1 MQEQTGKI
9 EALCIS
15 AARGTVKH
23 AVPEV
28 TLVKGYGIEGDA
40 HAGHWHRQVSLLSA
54 EQVDAFNQRIA
65 SSNAQ
70 ILERTNLN
78 KLDEIQR
85 AKDEELNTVEKAK
98 FREQNAFESDKIA
111 ESGVTKKAV
120 IEPAVAG
127 TFGENILVSGI
138 DLRKLPVGSLLIIKT
153 ANKELARNGNSNI
166 PTLSAE
172 FEEQKPTCDEQE
184 NAVILKLSQIGK
196 ECHSHCQIFQRVGDC
211 IMPREGVFATVEQG
225 GVLTSGMEITVELP
239 KADAQL
245 RAAVITLSDK
255 GSIGQRVDTAG
266 PRATE
271 LLAEAG
277 YDIVEQVLLPD
288 VQAKIERELKRLAD
302 SRQVD
307 LIITTG
313 GTGMAP
319 RDVTPEATLAVAT
332 RLVPGIAEA
341 IRAGSL
347 AIPTRAMVSRGVS
360 VLRNTTLIVNLPGS
374 KKAVEEALEIVLP
387 TLEHGI
393 RLAKGTDGECG
404 RT

>member
-1 MQEQTGKI
+1 MQEQKGKI

-255 GSIGQRVDTAG
+255 GFIGQRVDTAG

-347 AIPTRAMVSRGVS
+347 AITKRAMLSRGVS

>member
-1 MQEQTGKI
+1 MHEENGKLV
-9 EALCIS
+9 ALCIS
-15 AARGTVKH
+15 EARGTVKH

-28 TLVKGYGIEGDA
+28 KLIKDFGIEGDA

-54 EQVDAFNQRIA
+54 EQVANFNERI
-65 SSNAQ
+65 
-70 ILERTNLN
+70 
-78 KLDEIQR
+78 
-85 AKDEELNTVEKAK
+85 VESKA
-98 FREQNAFESDKIA
+98 
-111 ESGVTKKAV
+111 G
-120 IEPAVAG
+120 IEPAISG

-138 DLRKLPVGSLLIIKT
+138 DLRRLPVGTLLK
-153 ANKELARNGNSNI
+153 AGE
-166 PTLSAE
+166 
-172 FEEQKPTCDEQE
+172 
-184 NAVILKLSQIGK
+184 VVLKLSQIGK

-211 IMPREGVFATVEQG
+211 IMPREGVFATVEHAG
-225 GVLTSGMEITVELP
+225 SLKPGMEITVELP
-239 KADAQL
+239 TVDAPL

-255 GSIGQRVDTAG
+255 GSIGERVDTSG
-266 PRATE
+266 PRAAE
-271 LLAEAG
+271 LLAQAG
-277 YDIVEQVLLPD
+277 YEVVEQVLLPD
-288 VQAKIERELKRLAD
+288 VQAKTERELKRLAD

-332 RLVPGIAEA
+332 RNVPGIAEA

-347 AIPTRAMVSRGVS
+347 AITKRAMLSRGVS
-360 VLRNTTLIVNLPGS
+360 VLRNNTLIVNLPGS
-374 KKAVEEALEIVLP
+374 KKAVEEALELVLP

>member
-1 MQEQTGKI
+1 MQEQKGKI

-15 AARGTVKH
+15 EARGTVKH

-28 TLVKGYGIEGDA
+28 KLVKDYGIEGDA

-120 IEPAVAG
+120 IEPAIAG

-153 ANKELARNGNSNI
+153 ANKKFSRNANSNK

-172 FEEQKPTCDEQE
+172 TEEQKPTRDEQE

-225 GVLTSGMEITVELP
+225 GVLTPGIEITAKLP
-239 KADAQL
+239 KADAPL
-245 RAAVITLSDK
+245 RAAVMTLSDK
-255 GSIGQRVDTAG
+255 GSVGQRVDTAG
-266 PRATE
+266 PRAAE
-271 LLAEAG
+271 LLTQAG
-277 YDIVEQVLLPD
+277 YDIVEQTLLPD

-347 AIPTRAMVSRGVS
+347 AITKRAMLSRGVS

-374 KKAVEEALEIVLP
+374 KKAVEEALDIVLP

>member
-1 MQEQTGKI
+1 MHEEKGKI
-9 EALCIS
+9 IALCIS
-15 AARGTVKH
+15 EARGTVKH

-28 TLVKGYGIEGDA
+28 KLIKDFGIEGDA

-54 EQVDAFNQRIA
+54 EQVANFNERI
-65 SSNAQ
+65 
-70 ILERTNLN
+70 
-78 KLDEIQR
+78 
-85 AKDEELNTVEKAK
+85 VESKA
-98 FREQNAFESDKIA
+98 
-111 ESGVTKKAV
+111 G
-120 IEPAVAG
+120 IEPAISG

-138 DLRKLPVGSLLIIKT
+138 DLRNLPVGTLLK
-153 ANKELARNGNSNI
+153 AGE
-166 PTLSAE
+166 
-172 FEEQKPTCDEQE
+172 
-184 NAVILKLSQIGK
+184 VVLKLSQIGK

-211 IMPREGVFATVEQG
+211 IMPREGVFATVEHAG
-225 GVLTSGMEITVELP
+225 SLKPGMEITVELP
-239 KADAQL
+239 TVDAPL

-255 GSIGQRVDTAG
+255 GSIGERVDTSG
-266 PRATE
+266 PRAAE
-271 LLAEAG
+271 LLAQAG
-277 YDIVEQVLLPD
+277 YEVVEQVLLPD
-288 VQAKIERELKRLAD
+288 VQAKTERELKRLAD

-332 RLVPGIAEA
+332 RNVPGIAEA

-347 AIPTRAMVSRGVS
+347 AITKRAMLSRGVS
-360 VLRNTTLIVNLPGS
+360 VLRNNTLIVNLPGS
-374 KKAVEEALEIVLP
+374 KKAVEEALELVLP

>member
-1 MQEQTGKI
+1 MQEQKGKI

-15 AARGTVKH
+15 EARGTVKH

-28 TLVKGYGIEGDA
+28 KLVKDYGIEGDA

-54 EQVDAFNQRIA
+54 EQVESFNQRIA
-65 SSNAQ
+65 FSNAQ
-70 ILERTNLN
+70 IL
-78 KLDEIQR
+78 DR
-85 AKDEELNTVEKAK
+85 AKRANSYQEEAVENATREAGSAASIIESKTNAMNMTAAK
-98 FREQNAFESDKIA
+98 LIS
-111 ESGVTKKAV
+111 
-120 IEPAVAG
+120 PAIAG

-138 DLRKLPVGSLLIIKT
+138 DLRKLPVGT
-153 ANKELARNGNSNI
+153 
-166 PTLSAE
+166 TLQAGE
-172 FEEQKPTCDEQE
+172 
-184 NAVILKLSQIGK
+184 VILKLSQIGK

-225 GVLTSGMEITVELP
+225 GVLKPGMAITAALP
-239 KADAQL
+239 KADAPL

-255 GSIGQRVDTAG
+255 GSVGQRVDTAG

-288 VQAKIERELKRLAD
+288 VQGKIEHELKRLAD

-347 AIPTRAMVSRGVS
+347 AITKRAMLSRGVS

>member
-1 MQEQTGKI
+1 MQEQKGKI
-9 EALCIS
+9 VALCIS
-15 AARGTVKH
+15 GARGTVKH

-138 DLRKLPVGSLLIIKT
+138 ALCKLPVGSLLIIKT
-153 ANKELARNGNSNI
+153 ANKKFSRNGNSNK
-166 PTLSAE
+166 PTPSAE
-172 FEEQKPTCDEQE
+172 IKEQKPTCDEQE

-196 ECHSHCQIFQRVGDC
+196 ECHSHCQIFQWVGDC

-225 GVLTSGMEITVELP
+225 GVLTPGIEITAKLP
-239 KADAQL
+239 KADAPL

-255 GSIGQRVDTAG
+255 GSLGQRVDTAG
-266 PRATE
+266 PRAAE

-277 YDIVEQVLLPD
+277 YEIVEQVLLPD
-288 VQAKIERELKRLAD
+288 VQGKIERELKRLAD

-347 AIPTRAMVSRGVS
+347 AITKRAMLSRGVS
-360 VLRNTTLIVNLPGS
+360 VLRNSTLIVNLPGS
-374 KKAVEEALEIVLP
+374 KKAVEEAIEIVLP

>member
-1 MQEQTGKI
+1 MHEENGKI
-9 EALCIS
+9 VALCIS
-15 AARGTVKH
+15 EARGTVKH

-28 TLVKGYGIEGDA
+28 KLIKDFGIEGDA

-54 EQVDAFNQRIA
+54 EQVANFNERI
-65 SSNAQ
+65 
-70 ILERTNLN
+70 
-78 KLDEIQR
+78 
-85 AKDEELNTVEKAK
+85 VESKA
-98 FREQNAFESDKIA
+98 
-111 ESGVTKKAV
+111 G
-120 IEPAVAG
+120 IEPAISG

-138 DLRKLPVGSLLIIKT
+138 DLRRLPVGTLLK
-153 ANKELARNGNSNI
+153 AGE
-166 PTLSAE
+166 
-172 FEEQKPTCDEQE
+172 
-184 NAVILKLSQIGK
+184 VVLKLSQIGK

-211 IMPREGVFATVEQG
+211 IMPREGVFATVEHAG
-225 GVLTSGMEITVELP
+225 SLKPGMEISVELP
-239 KADAQL
+239 TVDAPL

-255 GSIGQRVDTAG
+255 GSIGERVDTSG
-266 PRATE
+266 PRAAE
-271 LLAEAG
+271 LLAQAG
-277 YDIVEQVLLPD
+277 YEVVEQVLLPD
-288 VQAKIERELKRLAD
+288 VQAKTERELKRLAD

-332 RLVPGIAEA
+332 RNVPGIAEA

-347 AIPTRAMVSRGVS
+347 AITKRAMLSRGVS
-360 VLRNTTLIVNLPGS
+360 VLRNNTLIVNLPGS
-374 KKAVEEALEIVLP
+374 KKAVEEALELVLP